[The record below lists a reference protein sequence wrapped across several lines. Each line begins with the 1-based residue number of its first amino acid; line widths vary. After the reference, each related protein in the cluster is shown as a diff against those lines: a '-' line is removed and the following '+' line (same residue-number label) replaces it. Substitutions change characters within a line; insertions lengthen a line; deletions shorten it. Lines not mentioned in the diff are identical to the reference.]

1 MATSRA
7 CRLESRMTSKRGS
20 SDLNPHFWV
29 DMSMARPMIH
39 KGIIS
44 AFYVV
49 FRYSSGNILEKEGDS
64 EKRED

>member
-1 MATSRA
+1 
-7 CRLESRMTSKRGS
+7 
-20 SDLNPHFWV
+20 
-29 DMSMARPMIH
+29 MSMARPMIH